1 MDSWDLLLQV
11 VLLLLVCFIAGSLMA
26 SVRQSPLVGFLLAGM
41 IAGGPGSLRVV
52 EAESAIEGIAELGVA
67 MLLFSLGLEF
77 SWQRVLGLGV
87 GNLACGVLQVLLTM
101 AALMLGGVCAG
112 LSISGGIAVGAML
125 SLSSTA
131 TVVGVLVDRSLL
143 DSPIGR
149 NSLAVLL
156 VQDMAVVPLAL
167 LIPLLGSSGGLVE
180 MLPRIAGILAA
191 GAGVVIAL
199 YLSLNLLAVRVMKTR
214 SIGQNR
220 ELMVVLSVIVGLG
233 ATWGAHA
240 AGLSPALGAF
250 VAGMFLGNSP
260 FAFQIRADVAS
271 LRIVLLTLF
280 FGSVGLLADPLW
292 MLGNLPLVL
301 ALSGSILLIKVI
313 VVAVLFR
320 VVGQASGTS
329 LGSGLSLSSVGE
341 FAFVLGSQARG
352 EGLITELQS
361 NAIVSAAI
369 VTLLVTP
376 TLITLAPRIA
386 SWLNGR
392 VYVPL
397 ELDERARLSE
407 HEYDC
412 LVVGYGPAG
421 RGAGVALQERSSRV
435 LVMDL
440 GLEGVRLA
448 GAAGFHALRADATA
462 GEVLQHV
469 HAERLRLVVITV
481 PGFHDS
487 MSILQQIRRLAPL
500 AVIVV
505 RSRYRIHEQEF
516 RMAGADVVVG
526 DEEEVGR
533 ALAGAIEGIRGIWE
547 VARVEGGSEAGV
559 GRGT

>member
-26 SVRQSPLVGFLLAGM
+26 VLRQSPLVGFLLAGM
-41 IAGGPGSLRVV
+41 VIGGPGSLQVV
-52 EAESAIEGIAELGVA
+52 EAQSAIEGIAELGVA

-87 GNLACGVLQVLLTM
+87 RNLLCGVLQVLLTTG
-101 AALMLGGVCAG
+101 ALTLAGVCAG
-112 LSISGGIAVGAML
+112 LSFAGSLAVGGML

-131 TVVGVLVDRSLL
+131 TVVGVLVDRSLM
-143 DSPIGR
+143 DSPQGR

-167 LIPLLGSSGGLVE
+167 LIPLAGSTGGIAE

-191 GAGVVIAL
+191 GSGVVIML
-199 YLSLNLLAVRVMKTR
+199 YLALNLLAVRVMRTR

-280 FGSVGLLADPLW
+280 FGSVGLLADPVW
-292 MLGNLPLVL
+292 MLRNVLLVL
-301 ALSGSILLIKVI
+301 SLSGSLLLIKTLVTAVI
-313 VVAVLFR
+313 FR
-320 VVGQASGTS
+320 VTGQRSGTS
-329 LGSGLSLSSVGE
+329 LATGLSLCSVGE

-369 VTLLVTP
+369 VTLLATP
-376 TLITLAPRIA
+376 TLITWSPRIA

-392 VYVPL
+392 VYVR
-397 ELDERARLSE
+397 LDGGQREQLSQQVA
-407 HEYDC
+407 DC

-421 RGAGVALQERSSRV
+421 RGAAAALQEHSRRV
-435 LVMDL
+435 LVLDL
-440 GLEGVRLA
+440 SLEGVGLA
-448 GAAGFHALRADATA
+448 QAAGFQALRADATT
-462 GEVLQHV
+462 GEILQHV
-469 HAERLRLVVITV
+469 HAEGLRLVVITV

-487 MSILQQIRRLAPL
+487 MSILQQIRRMSPRAL
-500 AVIVV
+500 IMV
-505 RSRYRIHEQEF
+505 RSRYRIHESEF
-516 RMAGADVVVG
+516 RLAGADVVVG

-533 ALAGAIEGIRGIWE
+533 ALSGAISSLRGVWD
-547 VARVEGGSEAGV
+547 VGV
-559 GRGT
+559 NSAV